1 MLRVQLEEVEEA
13 LQEVLA
19 EDLEN
24 FNRMLQQR
32 IGRTWCGDYVS

>member
-1 MLRVQLEEVEEA
+1 VSQVLRVQLGEVEEA

-19 EDLEN
+19 DDLEN

-32 IGRTWCGDYVS
+32 IGRVIT